1 MRLMTATEHEAR
13 KMRID
18 PRIRE
23 RRNKVA
29 RSKGRKRLYL
39 IVAVFIVIGGYFAV
53 RALLRTSMFS
63 VQKIE
68 VSGSTHYPS
77 AALISQSGIPLGFP
91 LTEVNPQSVVQRIE
105 ELSWNGSVIV
115 KKKWPSTLQIFVRN
129 RVALSVVPAS
139 STTSLVVDQTGRV
152 LAVQPSSAG
161 KLLRLCLMANIPSSK
176 ALGQGTGCEYQS
188 TGLASYISPLF
199 KPLLQLSLALRSDP
213 VASFSEL
220 AASSTGE
227 IDGELSNGVAVRF
240 GSTSKLDQKLRA
252 LQLLLSEA
260 STAGYS
266 TIDLRVPQEPVL
278 SNW

>member
-1 MRLMTATEHEAR
+1 MTATKHEAR

-68 VSGSTHYPS
+68 VSGSTHYSS
-77 AALISQSGIPLGFP
+77 AALISQSGIPMGFP
-91 LTEVNPQSVVQRIE
+91 LTEVNPQGVVQRME
-105 ELSWNGSVIV
+105 QLSWNGAVIV
-115 KKKWPSTLQIFVRN
+115 KKRWPSTLQISVKN
-129 RVALSVVPAS
+129 RVALGVVPAS
-139 STTSLVVDQTGRV
+139 STTSLLVDQTGRV

-161 KLLRLCLMANIPSSK
+161 KFLRLCLMAGIPSSK
-176 ALGQGTGCEYQS
+176 ALVQGTGCEYQS
-188 TGLASYISPLF
+188 TGLASYISSSF
-199 KPLLQLSLALRSDP
+199 RPLLQLAAAIRSDP
-213 VASFSEL
+213 VASFSQL
-220 AASSTGE
+220 AVSSAGE

-240 GSTSKLDQKLRA
+240 GSTSQVDQKLRA
-252 LQLLLSEA
+252 LQLLLSQA
-260 STAGYS
+260 STTGYA
-266 TIDLRVPQEPVL
+266 TVDLRVPQEPVL